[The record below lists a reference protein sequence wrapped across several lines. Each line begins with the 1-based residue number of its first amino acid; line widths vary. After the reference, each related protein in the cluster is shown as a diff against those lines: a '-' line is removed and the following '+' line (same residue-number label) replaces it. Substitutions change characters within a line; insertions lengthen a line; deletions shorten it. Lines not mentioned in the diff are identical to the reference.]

1 MSHARVTTRPG
12 AYADSVR
19 LMQVSQLIGS
29 ADGVEAALVAMATD
43 LNLDLARDM
52 GFTVSDA
59 TADDLLIAVRATD
72 ATALDAAVELAEQRL
87 AARPHPQEPGGADG
101 VPARTVR
108 SVARQCT
115 SRWSARAIPT
125 WRPQL
130 RTSFT
135 PSASIRSVGPSGPGG
150 RRRRHGGRRRR
161 GEPLRDLSS
170 GGVTPRTMVPS
181 RSSLQWSVRHW
192 RPDRNLPS
200 LYRSSA
206 RSSCSWV
213 NRNTYM
219 QSAARSASC
228 AALSNVRL
236 QMTATEASSPA
247 SRSVGGTFMPTI
259 NDIAHD
265 PLCNATYLAGH

>member
-19 LMQVSQLIGS
+19 LIQVSQLIRS

-43 LNLDLARDM
+43 LNLDLAREM

-87 AARPHPQEPGGADG
+87 AARPHPREPGGTDG

-135 PSASIRSVGPSGPGG
+135 PSASIRSVGPSGPAGAGAGTGAGVGAGSPFATCPPAASRRALWSRRELAPVVGSALAPRPELTVVVSLVGPFVMLVGEQEHLHAIG
-150 RRRRHGGRRRR
+150 RTQR
-161 GEPLRDLSS
+161 
-170 GGVTPRTMVPS
+170 VM
-181 RSSLQWSVRHW
+181 
-192 RPDRNLPS
+192 
-200 LYRSSA
+200 
-206 RSSCSWV
+206 
-213 NRNTYM
+213 
-219 QSAARSASC
+219 RSA
-228 AALSNVRL
+228 
-236 QMTATEASSPA
+236 
-247 SRSVGGTFMPTI
+247 
-259 NDIAHD
+259 
-265 PLCNATYLAGH
+265 